1 VAYAWVFRIGEAFPA
16 DDPVARFVTVLA
28 MMSNDVFRSIEP
40 LVTIA
45 DGHRDAAGARVALV
59 RYQAAIVYEAEKF
72 LTESRDRFPE
82 IDEFVKA
89 VPDGEALYGAIVHPE
104 NAWLKGHRNVT
115 FHYPELSRDKANA
128 GNEEVATALVATAR
142 SVSRIDF
149 FSEHDVRFS
158 FADEVA
164 VQSIRDLGEE
174 RVRALRRAVLAIPDF
189 AVAAVN
195 AYAATRPPGTFERR
209 A

>member
-1 VAYAWVFRIGEAFPA
+1 VAYAWVFWIGEAFPA
-16 DDPVARFVTVLA
+16 NDPVARFVTVLA
-28 MMSNDVFRSIEP
+28 MMSNDILRLIEP
-40 LVTIA
+40 LIKIA
-45 DGHRDAAGARVALV
+45 DSQADAPGARVAYV
-59 RYQAAIVYEAEKF
+59 RYQAAVVYEAGKF
-72 LTESRDRFPE
+72 LAESRKRFPE
-82 IDEFVKA
+82 IDGFVKTL
-89 VPDGEALYGAIVHPE
+89 PGGEALYSLIVNPE
-104 NAWLKGHRNVT
+104 NAWLKDHRDVT

-128 GNEEVATALVATAR
+128 GNEEVANALVAAAR

-164 VQSIRDLGEE
+164 VQSMPDLSGE
-174 RVRALRRAVLAIPDF
+174 RVGALRRAVLAIPDF

-209 A
+209 D